1 MHRLLGAVLLA
12 ILSVLPA
19 VGRAESDTAAPT
31 DFDRAAIRQVIESQL
46 AAFQKDDGAQAF
58 SYASPF
64 IQSKFGSPEIFMEM
78 VRTGY
83 RPVYRPREVEFRDL
97 VSENE
102 RLFQKV
108 FIVGPDGESVLALYE
123 MQRQPDG
130 TWKINGCILVK
141 APDQS
146 V

>member
-1 MHRLLGAVLLA
+1 MQKLVGAVLLA
-12 ILSVLPA
+12 ILSMLPA
-19 VGRAESDTAAPT
+19 VGRAEADTAAPA
-31 DFDRAAIRQVIESQL
+31 DSDRLAIRQVIESQL
-46 AAFQKDDGAQAF
+46 AAFKKDDGAQAF

-64 IQSKFGSPEIFMEM
+64 IQSKFGSPDIFMEM

-83 RPVYRPREVEFRDL
+83 PPVYRPREVEFRDL
-97 VSENE
+97 VSEDG

-108 FIVGPDGESVLALYE
+108 FIVGPDGESFLALYE
-123 MQRQPDG
+123 MQRQSDG
-130 TWKINGCILVK
+130 SWKINGCVLVK

>member
-1 MHRLLGAVLLA
+1 MPRLIGPLLLVF
-12 ILSVLPA
+12 LSLLPA
-19 VGRAESDTAAPT
+19 VGWAQSDTASVPES
-31 DFDRAAIRQVIESQL
+31 DRTAIRQVIEGQL
-46 AAFQKDDGAQAF
+46 AAFQKDDGAAAF

-64 IQSKFGSPEIFMEM
+64 IQSKFGTPDIFMDM

-83 RPVYRPREVEFRDL
+83 RSVYRPREVEFRDL
-97 VSENE
+97 VSQEG

-108 FIVGPDGESVLALYE
+108 FLIGPDGESVLALYE

-130 TWKINGCILVK
+130 SWKINGCILTR
-141 APDQS
+141 APDQN